1 MAFSDQMLPDAER
14 AVGLPLATALV
25 TDSAAE
31 RKLIITAL
39 LGGATVF
46 LLHRYFDGFL
56 KGAGF
61 DDLSER
67 HGKAAATLMTAL
79 REGKDIDAAVATA
92 KASLDQSVAELVR
105 KKVDLAARE
114 DAIAVVADLLKSRG
128 APAMQA
134 DDVAR
139 ALAAQ
144 VAAAGSSSPPRELRG
159 P

>member
-1 MAFSDQMLPDAER
+1 MAFSDQVLPDAER

-25 TDSAAE
+25 TDSAEE

-39 LGGATVF
+39 LGGATVY

-67 HGKAAATLMTAL
+67 HGKAATSLMKAL
-79 REGKDIDAAVATA
+79 RDGKDIDAAVASA
-92 KASLDQSVAELVR
+92 KASLDQSVAELAA

-114 DAIAVVADLLKSRG
+114 DAIAIVAELLKNRG
-128 APAMQA
+128 APSMQA

-139 ALAAQ
+139 TLAAQ
-144 VAAAGSSSPPRELRG
+144 VAAAGATPAPRELQG
-159 P
+159 N